1 MGATSLSL
9 YNRRGVMRLF
19 YIFLVVFLCV
29 HAGAARAER
38 IELKNGDRISGK
50 WLDASETE
58 VRFASQ
64 FGSVM
69 RIPRDQIAGLYND
82 AGVAMAL
89 PSATQTALPE
99 PKKLETAQAKP
110 AKPEDEPGLFGAKWK
125 SKANAGFGL
134 QTGNSDT
141 KSLNAD
147 FETRA
152 KWDRDRA
159 NLDIDY
165 NWQESEGERTQDNR
179 EIAGNYDRFLPAS
192 WLGDE
197 KWYIN
202 HNASFRQDSVADLDL
217 RSVLGIGL
225 GRQFY
230 ETEDT
235 YLSASLGPSWLRQD
249 YESGET
255 QSSIAARWNID
266 YDQKFYDDLFSLFHK
281 HSLYLPSESPSAYLF
296 DAESGIRVPIRGGFS
311 ATAGWDLNINND
323 PAPGTDKSDSIYSLK
338 FGYEW

>member
-1 MGATSLSL
+1 
-9 YNRRGVMRLF
+9 MRLF
-19 YIFLVVFLCV
+19 FIFVLLTILTSE
-29 HAGAARAER
+29 ARAER
-38 IELKNGDRISGK
+38 LELNNGDRLSGK
-50 WLDASETE
+50 WLDATESE

-64 FGSVM
+64 YGSVI
-69 RIPRDQIAGLYND
+69 RIPRNEIAGLYSD
-82 AGVAMAL
+82 AGDAMPIPGVTKNSL
-89 PSATQTALPE
+89 PQPVKVEAQE
-99 PKKLETAQAKP
+99 PARKTEEA
-110 AKPEDEPGLFGAKWK
+110 GLFGAKWK

-152 KWDRDRA
+152 KWERDRA

-165 NWQESEGERTQDNR
+165 NWQESSGERTQDNR
-179 EIAGNYDRFLPAS
+179 EISGNYDRFLPPS

-202 HNASFRQDSVADLDL
+202 HNASLRQDSVADLDL

-230 ETEDT
+230 ETDET

-255 QSSIAARWNID
+255 ENSIAARWNID
-266 YDQKFYDDLFSLFHK
+266 YDQKFYDNLFSLFHK
-281 HSLYLPSESPSAYLF
+281 HSLYLPSENPGAYLF
-296 DAESGIRVPIRGGFS
+296 DAESGLRVPIKGGFS

-323 PAPGTDKSDSIYSLK
+323 PAPDTDKSDSVYTLK